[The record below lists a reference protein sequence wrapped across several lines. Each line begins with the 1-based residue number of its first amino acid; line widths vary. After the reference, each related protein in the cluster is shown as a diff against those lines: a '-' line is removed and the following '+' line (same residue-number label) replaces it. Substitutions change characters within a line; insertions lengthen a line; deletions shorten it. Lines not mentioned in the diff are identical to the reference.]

1 MSINI
6 SQKFPIYKQQV
17 NVERKSLST
26 SLSCVNKD
34 TFVPSFGFKTKRENY
49 GLLHSIRNM
58 FNVEHTPEINPT
70 VEEILNSNSSPYAVE
85 LSKGVKA
92 RFGENIPAKNFEC
105 IMSPDEFR
113 KRLPELSEKNFKGT
127 TENIVNGFYCADLD
141 YASNFSNGKGSIYDI
156 LEDVLEYANQYK
168 TNNPDGEKFIFALT
182 DRDSLEGIQR
192 IIKIV
197 GENPE
202 KFKNVQ
208 ILPAVKL
215 SFTHEAPESNIG
227 FENSEM
233 LVYGINPFSPDLTK
247 FIEKLSSKRKAMVLD
262 FIREINRLYPEF
274 SYNILDFAEQNSL
287 KYLKDYTTVS
297 NLYWRARE
305 YAESK
310 GDTVI
315 RGKKLV
321 PEKIKKDADGI
332 IQELDRIYRG
342 SDERSIPRYSSSLID
357 ENSDLNRDIRTV
369 FSTFS
374 THEEK
379 EDGKVTSSAESLYD
393 EMVDCLS
400 KTEGTKPIMAIS
412 SPFYLSHYF
421 EKRNTKTYDNVV
433 KFIEKLQKESNG
445 MLVAFESF
453 SPNYRKD
460 QYIDMDEV
468 ERFNDYM
475 RKKTGLYEVGG
486 DFDHALNGST

>member
-1 MSINI
+1 MSDLDL
-6 SQKFPIYKQQV
+6 V
-17 NVERKSLST
+17 VLSNDIGKV
-26 SLSCVNKD
+26 C
-34 TFVPSFGFKTKRENY
+34 Y
-49 GLLHSIRNM
+49 
-58 FNVEHTPEINPT
+58 EINKLKAKSYNEYNVHST
-70 VEEILNSNSSPYAVE
+70 MVGDSAV
-85 LSKGVKA
+85 
-92 RFGENIPAKNFEC
+92 
-105 IMSPDEFR
+105 
-113 KRLPELSEKNFKGT
+113 
-127 TENIVNGFYCADLD
+127 
-141 YASNFSNGKGSIYDI
+141 
-156 LEDVLEYANQYK
+156 
-168 TNNPDGEKFIFALT
+168 
-182 DRDSLEGIQR
+182 
-192 IIKIV
+192 
-197 GENPE
+197 
-202 KFKNVQ
+202 
-208 ILPAVKL
+208 
-215 SFTHEAPESNIG
+215 NIG
-227 FENSEM
+227 
-233 LVYGINPFSPDLTK
+233 
-247 FIEKLSSKRKAMVLD
+247 
-262 FIREINRLYPEF
+262 
-274 SYNILDFAEQNSL
+274 
-287 KYLKDYTTVS
+287 
-297 NLYWRARE
+297 
-305 YAESK
+305 
-310 GDTVI
+310 
-315 RGKKLV
+315 
-321 PEKIKKDADGI
+321 
-332 IQELDRIYRG
+332 
-342 SDERSIPRYSSSLID
+342 LID